1 MLDILSRIVRLQN
14 DRHEVVLATLVGVRG
29 SSARDPGAAFAV
41 SDDGELVG
49 AIGGGCVEAALVE
62 EAHEVLRD
70 GKARSVAY
78 GLSDREGADIGLAC
92 GGEITIFLD
101 RLEPGYCAE
110 LERTSEDLL
119 AHALRLDGGATG
131 ARMAIYPER
140 CYGTLGDAALE
151 AATASFVRD
160 APPRLAAQID
170 LEGASVFIA
179 PKRIA
184 PHMYV
189 FGALDFAAS
198 TIDAAHLLGYTV
210 TLCDARAAFA
220 TKARFPNADR
230 IVVAWPHEFLAS
242 APIDERTAIVSFT
255 HDEKFDVPLLLA
267 AVRSRAGYVGA
278 VGSRATHARRI
289 EALRQAG
296 MTEAEISRIRAPIGL
311 DIGARTPEETALAV
325 LAEIVAVERGR
336 SGGSLSHG
344 TGAIRG
350 RIGA

>member
-1 MLDILSRIVRLQN
+1 MLDILSRIVRLQVEQ
-14 DRHEVVLATLVGVRG
+14 REVVLATLVSVRG

-41 SDDGELVG
+41 SDGGELVG
-49 AIGGGCVEAALVE
+49 AVGGGCVEAALVE
-62 EAHEVLRD
+62 EAREVMRD
-70 GKARSVAY
+70 GKARSIAY
-78 GLSDREGADIGLAC
+78 DLSDSEAMDIGLAC
-92 GGEITIFLD
+92 GGALTILLD
-101 RLEPGYCAE
+101 RLDPGYCAE
-110 LERTSEDLL
+110 LERTRDDLL
-119 AHALRLDGGATG
+119 AHALRLDGDAIG

-140 CYGTLGDAALE
+140 CHGTLGDAGID
-151 AATASFVRD
+151 AAVAKVVRD
-160 APPRLAAQID
+160 STLHAAAQID

-189 FGALDFAAS
+189 FGALDFAAA
-198 TIDAAHLLGYTV
+198 TIDTAHLLGYVV
-210 TLCDARAAFA
+210 TLCDARSAFA

-230 IVVAWPHEFLAS
+230 IVVAWPQEFLAS
-242 APIDERTAIVSFT
+242 APIDERTAILSFT
-255 HDEKFDVPLLLA
+255 HDEKFDVPLLLT

-278 VGSRATHARRI
+278 VGSRATHARRS
-289 EALRQAG
+289 EALRKAG
-296 MTEAEISRIRAPIGL
+296 MSEAELARICAPIGL

-336 SGGSLSHG
+336 SGGSLSRG